1 MIPYLGLIPVESRA
15 ESNCI
20 KSYIIYKQRE
30 NREREREQIQKK
42 TWLFLL
48 LLNRF
53 HIFKVFQQNCKYIK
67 NAFVNFYQ
75 RRTTCSV

>member
-30 NREREREQIQKK
+30 NRERERESKYKK
-42 TWLFLL
+42 NMAFLTVTEP
-48 LLNRF
+48 F
-53 HIFKVFQQNCKYIK
+53 PHFQSIS
-67 NAFVNFYQ
+67 
-75 RRTTCSV
+75 TEL